1 MNSLKQTKTALPSEI
16 LCKYLK
22 SSGNNCHF
30 DFLKLNWMDCPI
42 HALCTEFFC
51 SLPLVSREGEFKLNN
66 EKEDDILSGQKV
78 EKNKT
83 FKK

>member
-16 LCKYLK
+16 PCKYLK

-42 HALCTEFFC
+42 HALHTEFFC
-51 SLPLVSREGEFKLNN
+51 SLPLVSREGEFKWNN
-66 EKEDDILSGQKV
+66 EKEDDILSGTEGW
-78 EKNKT
+78 EKQN
-83 FKK
+83 F